1 MMTVDISLKL
11 KQFLKDTYQLEIGEI
26 ASKQIIDYLY
36 PLIEANIY
44 EKVEHQIKQETIQHL
59 VEQLES
65 NL

>member
-1 MMTVDISLKL
+1 MMTVDIALKL